1 MNCLDENELL
11 IEENRI
17 LKNLLREKLSFEEI
31 IDLRLREGIDL
42 NDIYETL

>member
-42 NDIYETL
+42 NDIYKTL